1 MERLSWDLGLKE
13 KYISGG
19 ASEEVEV
26 GAVEGPLKLCKEE
39 RVYERGG
46 WLRYRVTDGRTCG
59 REGESKMRQRHERQ
73 TGVRLWSKEEEGL
86 DKKDMLG

>member
-1 MERLSWDLGLKE
+1 M
-13 KYISGG
+13 SGG
-19 ASEEVEV
+19 
-26 GAVEGPLKLCKEE
+26 GGG
-39 RVYERGG
+39 GG